1 MDINLT
7 SLKKKKLIHRK
18 STLIF
23 VVPSTASHTALL
35 FLSFIFLLLNTHRN
49 KCSIKVFMIKKL
61 NYAIS
66 IALEVISSIES
77 NFLSRMDSIQW
88 TRTSISILFSNYYYP
103 FTNQIF
109 FIMKQNTIHVIIF
122 LFQN

>member
-1 MDINLT
+1 
-7 SLKKKKLIHRK
+7 
-18 STLIF
+18 
-23 VVPSTASHTALL
+23 
-35 FLSFIFLLLNTHRN
+35 
-49 KCSIKVFMIKKL
+49 MIKKL
-61 NYAIS
+61 NYATS

-77 NFLSRMDSIQW
+77 DFLSRMDSIQW
-88 TRTSISILFSNYYYP
+88 TRTSISILFSNYYYL

>member
-1 MDINLT
+1 
-7 SLKKKKLIHRK
+7 
-18 STLIF
+18 
-23 VVPSTASHTALL
+23 
-35 FLSFIFLLLNTHRN
+35 
-49 KCSIKVFMIKKL
+49 MIKKL

-88 TRTSISILFSNYYYP
+88 TRTSISILFSNYYYL

>member
-1 MDINLT
+1 
-7 SLKKKKLIHRK
+7 
-18 STLIF
+18 
-23 VVPSTASHTALL
+23 
-35 FLSFIFLLLNTHRN
+35 
-49 KCSIKVFMIKKL
+49 MIKKL
-61 NYAIS
+61 NYATS

-77 NFLSRMDSIQW
+77 DFLSRMDSIQW

-103 FTNQIF
+103 FTNHIF